1 MNSSIAMSSEV
12 ETSLESNPKPRRV
25 MTTSGFADVLKDS

>member
-12 ETSLESNPKPRRV
+12 ETSLESNAKPHRV
-25 MTTSGFADVLKDS
+25 ITTSGFADVLKDS